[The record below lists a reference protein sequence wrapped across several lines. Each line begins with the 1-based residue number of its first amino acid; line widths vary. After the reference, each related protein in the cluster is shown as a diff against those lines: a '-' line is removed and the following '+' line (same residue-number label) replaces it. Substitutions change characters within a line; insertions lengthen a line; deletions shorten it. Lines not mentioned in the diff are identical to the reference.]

1 LVVNDPVGR
10 VIRVR
15 ESEESVGSSES
26 CVRIET
32 MLVVSTHFDL

>member
-15 ESEESVGSSES
+15 ESVDSSES

-32 MLVVSTHFDL
+32 MLVVSIAI

>member
-15 ESEESVGSSES
+15 ESVGSS
-26 CVRIET
+26 VRIET
-32 MLVVSTHFDL
+32 MLVVSTDFDL